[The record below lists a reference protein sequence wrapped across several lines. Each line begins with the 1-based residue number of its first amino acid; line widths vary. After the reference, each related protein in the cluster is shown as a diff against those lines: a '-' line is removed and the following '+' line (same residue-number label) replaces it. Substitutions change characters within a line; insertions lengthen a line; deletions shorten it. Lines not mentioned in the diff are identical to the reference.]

1 MIHMVYV
8 QFSQI
13 FKGKYNC
20 ILFLKLEGA
29 PYLGPLLSRRGQR
42 PILGILGHNYC
53 FEAEWSQF
61 VWLSAE
67 LAAGELA
74 ISVGVKHF
82 HVSLRAAQLGPGSA
96 PYSLA

>member
-1 MIHMVYV
+1 M
-8 QFSQI
+8 
-13 FKGKYNC
+13 
-20 ILFLKLEGA
+20 
-29 PYLGPLLSRRGQR
+29 
-42 PILGILGHNYC
+42 
-53 FEAEWSQF
+53 
-61 VWLSAE
+61 WLSAE